1 MEELEIKV
9 KAKKVFK
16 KSSDHLPSLETEK
29 FATKEELENNEYVSL
44 SFEGNEVYQTESRII
59 PIEAIKQLIEE
70 AEASGANFV
79 AIDFHCDHQEYD
91 VYGYLVEKMT
101 EREIQIVEAIKAMT
115 NVFPAEV
122 GRTITP
128 FPFCKASVADSS

>member
-79 AIDFHCDHQEYD
+79 AIDFHCDHIEYD
-91 VYGYLVEKMT
+91 VYGFLVEKMT
-101 EREIQIVEAIKAMT
+101 DAEIKVIEALKTKKEKDAKEQEIKRL
-115 NVFPAEV
+115 EEK
-122 GRTITP
+122 IQ
-128 FPFCKASVADSS
+128 KLKEQ

>member
-9 KAKKVFK
+9 KAKKVFN

-44 SFEGNEVYQTESRII
+44 SFEGNEVYQTEARII

-79 AIDFHCDHQEYD
+79 AIDFHCDHKEYD

-101 EREIQIVEAIKAMT
+101 EAEIAVVEAIKIKKNKKFKEQQIKLLEEKIQKLKET
-115 NVFPAEV
+115 E
-122 GRTITP
+122 
-128 FPFCKASVADSS
+128 